1 MYIPK
6 SFIQENDEQTRALV
20 ESHAFALLVTTDDE
34 GWPLASH
41 IPILSR
47 DAGDEWV
54 LEGHVARPNPHSEHI
69 RDGRRALLAFQG
81 VHTYISPTW
90 YETPG
95 VPTWNYAAV
104 HVYGRL
110 SETTGESARAIVE
123 HLAGRYEGDGPR
135 AWVPSY
141 PDKMLDAIVCF
152 RMTGLTVQ
160 SKSKM
165 SQNRPAADRHGVI
178 EALEAAGDTDS
189 RAVARI
195 MRDNESRSE

>member
-6 SFIQENDEQTRALV
+6 PFKQEDGQQTRALV
-20 ESHAFALLVTTDDE
+20 ESHAFALLVTIDDQ

-47 DAGDEWV
+47 DVDDEWV
-54 LEGHVARPNPHSEHI
+54 LEGHVARPNAQSEHI
-69 RDGRRALLAFQG
+69 RDGRRALLVFQG
-81 VHTYISPTW
+81 PHTYISPTW

-104 HVYGRL
+104 HVYGWL
-110 SETTGESARAIVE
+110 SETTGEDARAIVE
-123 HLAGRYEGDGPR
+123 RLASRYEGDGPG

-141 PDKMLDAIVCF
+141 PDKMLGAIVCF
-152 RMTGLTVQ
+152 RLTGLTVQ

-165 SQNRPAADRHGVI
+165 SQNRPAADRRGVI
-178 EALEAAGDTDS
+178 EALEASGDEEA
-189 RAVARI
+189 RAVGRI